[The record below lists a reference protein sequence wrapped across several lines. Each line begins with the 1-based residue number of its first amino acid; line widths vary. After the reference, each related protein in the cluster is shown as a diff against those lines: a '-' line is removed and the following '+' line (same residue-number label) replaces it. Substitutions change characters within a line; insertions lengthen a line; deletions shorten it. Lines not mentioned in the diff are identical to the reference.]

1 MGFQFVLI
9 YQSGRF
15 PDYTVLYGFSLFS
28 YLCWGIT
35 ELFQKHSSEQ
45 LIIGEAVSFQNYMH
59 RISGCDQIFVDKR
72 KTIFILIF
80 QKSNAHFFLKETTK
94 ISCLE
99 TGDVCNLIQG
109 DWFLLMF
116 CNIVQDGIQ
125 PVHFFFLMVDIL
137 WKYLNAEI
145 MIQLKHKF
153 KNQAVKT

>member
-45 LIIGEAVSFQNYMH
+45 LIIGEAVSFQNYMY

-80 QKSNAHFFLKETTK
+80 QKCNPHLFLEKTAEISSLEISNTCDLIQRNRPFVILRNIIQHQIQSVQIFFL
-94 ISCLE
+94 
-99 TGDVCNLIQG
+99 
-109 DWFLLMF
+109 
-116 CNIVQDGIQ
+116 
-125 PVHFFFLMVDIL
+125 P
-137 WKYLNAEI
+137 A
-145 MIQLKHKF
+145 
-153 KNQAVKT
+153 